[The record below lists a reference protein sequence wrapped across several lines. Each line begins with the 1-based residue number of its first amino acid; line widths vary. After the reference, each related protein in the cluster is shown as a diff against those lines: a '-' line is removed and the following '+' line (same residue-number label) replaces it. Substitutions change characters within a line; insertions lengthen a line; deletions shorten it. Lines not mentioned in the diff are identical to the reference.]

1 MAVPSSGELRL
12 YIDIGTEL
20 EVAQS
25 NVSLGAMSNT
35 AGFTEPHAMSEFYGY
50 SSAPPGEV
58 YLDSNGVTIKA
69 TSDTV
74 VGEEYV
80 LSGVSYIIVSTS
92 SAARTLIS
100 GGRDASTICTTKVT
114 NLLRGLKTVGNANV
128 RNWDVS
134 NVTNLYD
141 CFYGNTTFNRDISYW
156 DVRNVLYTRFTRV
169 FYNASSFNQN
179 LSGWCV
185 SQVIDYTPV
194 QFDQGAT
201 SWTLSNSRPVW
212 GTCP

>member
-12 YIDIGTEL
+12 YADIGTEL
-20 EVAQS
+20 GVAQS
-25 NVSLGAMSNT
+25 NVSLGAMSST
-35 AGFTEPHAMSEFYGY
+35 AGFTPPDAMSEFYGY
-50 SSAPPGEV
+50 SPIPAGV

-69 TSDTV
+69 TITTV
-74 VGEEYV
+74 VGNEYV
-80 LSGVSYIIVSTS
+80 LNGVSYIIVSSS

-114 NLLRGLKTVGNANV
+114 NLLRGLQTIGNADV

-134 NVTNLYD
+134 NVTTVYD

-156 DVRNVLYTRFTRV
+156 DVSNVQYNRFTRM
-169 FYNASSFNQN
+169 FYNASSFNQD

-185 SQVIDYTPV
+185 SQVTSTPV
-194 QFDQGAT
+194 QFDSGAT
-201 SWTLSNSRPVW
+201 SWTLPRPVW

>member
-1 MAVPSSGELRL
+1 MALQTSGPISISNIKAELGSASNSLRALSS
-12 YIDIGTEL
+12 
-20 EVAQS
+20 A
-25 NVSLGAMSNT
+25 
-35 AGFTEPHAMSEFYGY
+35 AGFSTPDSMSEFYGY

-80 LSGVSYIIVSTS
+80 LNGVSYIIVSSS

-114 NLLRGLKTVGNANV
+114 SLLRGLKTVGNADV

-134 NVTNLYD
+134 NVTSMYD
-141 CFYGNTTFNRDISYW
+141 CFYGNTTFNRDVSFW
-156 DVRNVLYTRFTRV
+156 DVSNVQYNRFTRM
-169 FYNASSFNQN
+169 FYYASSFNQD
-179 LSGWCV
+179 LSEWCV
-185 SQVIDYTPV
+185 SQTTSYPV
-194 QFDQGAT
+194 QFDEGAT
-201 SWTLSNSRPVW
+201 SWTRPRPVW

>member
-12 YIDIGTEL
+12 YTDIGTEL

-25 NVSLGAMSNT
+25 SVSLGTMSNT

-50 SSAPPGEV
+50 SAIPPGEV

-100 GGRDASTICTTKVT
+100 GGRDASTICTTKIT
-114 NLLRGLKTVGNANV
+114 TLLRGLKTVGNADV

-134 NVTNLYD
+134 NCTNLYD

-156 DVRNVLYTRFTRV
+156 DVSSVTSGKFTRLM
-169 FYNASSFNQN
+169 YKASSFNQN

-185 SQVIDYTPV
+185 INQTTYPNS
-194 QFDQGAT
+194 FDTGAT
-201 SWTLSNSRPVW
+201 AWTLPNSRPVW